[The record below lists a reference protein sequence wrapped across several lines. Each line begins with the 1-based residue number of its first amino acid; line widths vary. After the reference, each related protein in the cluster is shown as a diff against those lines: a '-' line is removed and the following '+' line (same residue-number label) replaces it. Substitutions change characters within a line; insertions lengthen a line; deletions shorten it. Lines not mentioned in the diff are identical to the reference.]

1 MWDIRSSSKLSLST
15 SKKRGITDSCV
26 HQKLLPAENNPEL
39 IDLDGGTG
47 GTFSAR
53 KKRKLFG
60 DKENWRNF

>member
-1 MWDIRSSSKLSLST
+1 MSILNRNLA
-15 SKKRGITDSCV
+15 KKRGITESCV
-26 HQKLLPAENNPEL
+26 DQKSLPEENNPEL

-60 DKENWRNF
+60 DKEIWRNF